1 MLFIPSFG
9 RCDDDSERI
18 CGSTSFAL
26 IASVAQ
32 LGGFAGPYVIGFLND
47 RIHSLTAGFGFI
59 ALVYVVAGSLVL
71 SLRIHDPEDLETKN
85 EIPQK
90 SSPSLPEPWR
100 RA

>member
-1 MLFIPSFG
+1 LG
-9 RCDDDSERI
+9 DADDDSERT